1 MSERAADIKAAWEKL
16 HGEIRFVDVYESP
29 MEALLAKIE
38 LLEAELVETDKIL
51 AAEVENVRIGEAEE
65 KRLRAVDLDNDR
77 LRGHLD
83 TYEKRL
89 LEGKDLLKEGVAKVE
104 RLEAAISKATKGFQ
118 YCSECDGPQRLAA
131 LRSITA
137 TRPSAPGPATT
148 SATGS

>member
-1 MSERAADIKAAWEKL
+1 MSDQEVRQAVSEQVVQSAETIESLRIK
-16 HGEIRFVDVYESP
+16 VV
-29 MEALLAKIE
+29 
-38 LLEAELVETDKIL
+38 
-51 AAEVENVRIGEAEE
+51 
-65 KRLRAVDLDNDR
+65 
-77 LRGHLD
+77 
-83 TYEKRL
+83 
-89 LEGKDLLKEGVAKVE
+89 